1 MGPSWLQWLLKHLL
15 CLPGLAIAT
24 ILLLVALGVRGRR
37 RRRPG
42 EPPLINGLIPFFGVS
57 FQIQKN
63 TFKCLQDYQKK
74 YGNTFTLQING
85 NYFTFVLDPFQ
96 YPLVL
101 KNHKQFNFNKFGK
114 ELARKVFLLPNETP
128 RMEKTMREGYKYL
141 KSNFL
146 DLCSYNLM
154 QNLQHIMKEQLL
166 QAKNGEKNQL
176 YKFCTSIIFEATYLT
191 LYGKDP
197 GTNSGEVIHEL
208 MEDFVKFDD
217 KFLSFLSPLPTWSLR
232 AAKDIREKLIQ
243 NFSSER
249 ISKMQGISE
258 VVRARQILLEQFTE
272 LQDYERGAHHFIF
285 LWASVANTIPATFW
299 TMYYLLQHPE
309 AVAVLRDEVDH
320 LLQSTG
326 QKKEPDF
333 NILFTREQLDS
344 LVYLESSI
352 NETLRMASVSS
363 NVRFNEEDITLN
375 LGNGEVNLRKGD
387 LTIIYPPF
395 LHYDPEIFEQPE
407 EFKFDRFVEDG
418 KKKTTF
424 FKRGQELPY
433 FLIPFGSGISKCP
446 GRFLAVLQIK
456 QFIILFF
463 MYFDAELI
471 EDKPPKFKNS
481 RILFG
486 IQDPQ
491 SDVSF
496 RYKLRC

>member
-24 ILLLVALGVRGRR
+24 VLLLLALGVTGRR

-57 FQIQKN
+57 YKIAKN
-63 TFKCLQDYQKK
+63 SFKSIQDYQKK
-74 YGNTFTLQING
+74 YGDIFTLQING
-85 NYFTFVLDPFQ
+85 NYCTFILDPFQ

-101 KNHKQFNFNKFGK
+101 KNHKQFKFAKFSNEFANKI
-114 ELARKVFLLPNETP
+114 FLLPTEIPN
-128 RMEKTMREGYKYL
+128 MMQTMKESYKFLQSKYL
-141 KSNFL
+141 
-146 DLCSYNLM
+146 DLYSDNLM
-154 QNLQHIMKEQLL
+154 QNLKQIMKEQLL
-166 QAKNGEKNQL
+166 QAKNWETNHL
-176 YKFCTSIIFEATYLT
+176 HKFCTSIIFDATYLI

-197 GTNSGEVIHEL
+197 GRNSTEVISEL
-208 MEDFVKFDD
+208 REDFVKFDGEL
-217 KFLSFLSPLPTWSLR
+217 FTFLSPLPTLSRR
-232 AAKDIREKLIQ
+232 AAKNIRKKLIQ
-243 NFSSER
+243 NLSPER
-249 ISKMQGISE
+249 ISKMQEVSE
-258 VVRARQILLEQFTE
+258 IIRGRTILLDKCTG
-272 LQDYERGAHHFIF
+272 LQDHEKGAHHLAF
-285 LWASVANTIPATFW
+285 LWASVANTIPVAFW
-299 TMYYLLQHPE
+299 TVYYLLQHPE
-309 AVAVLRDEVDH
+309 AVAVLRDEIDH

-344 LVYLESSI
+344 LVYLESII
-352 NETLRMASVSS
+352 NETLRMASISC
-363 NVRFNEEDITLN
+363 NIRANEEDITLIV
-375 LGNGEVNLRKGD
+375 GNEEVNLRKGD
-387 LTIIYPPF
+387 TTVIYPPF

-446 GRFLAVLQIK
+446 GRFLAMVEIK
-456 QFIILFF
+456 QFLILLF
-463 MYFDAELI
+463 MYFDMELI
-471 EDKPPKFKNS
+471 EDKPQQFDYS

-486 IQDPQ
+486 IQCPQ
-491 SDVSF
+491 SDVCF

>member
-24 ILLLVALGVRGRR
+24 VLLLLALGVRGRR

-57 FQIQKN
+57 FQMQKN
-63 TFKCLQDYQKK
+63 TFKRIQDYQKK
-74 YGNTFTLQING
+74 YGNIFTLQING

-101 KNHKQFNFNKFGK
+101 KNSKQFNFSKFGN
-114 ELARKVFLLPNETP
+114 EIGRKLFLLPKGTP
-128 RMEKTMREGYKYL
+128 YMMKTIKGSYKYL
-141 KSNFL
+141 QSDFL
-146 DLCSYNLM
+146 DSSSYNLM
-154 QNLQHIMKEQLL
+154 QNLQRIMKEQLL
-166 QAKNGEKNQL
+166 QAKNGEINQL

-208 MEDFVKFDD
+208 MEDFVKFDN
-217 KFLSFLSPLPTWSLR
+217 KFLSLLSPLPTLSLR
-232 AAKDIREKLIQ
+232 AIRNIQKKLIQ
-243 NFSSER
+243 YFSSER
-249 ISKMQGISE
+249 ISKMQEISE
-258 VVRARQILLEQFTE
+258 VVRVRQILLEKFTE
-272 LQDYERGAHHFIF
+272 FQDYERGAHHFAF
-285 LWASVANTIPATFW
+285 LWASVSNTIPASFW
-299 TMYYLLQHPE
+299 TVYYLLQHPE
-309 AVAVLRDEVDH
+309 AVAVLRDEIDY

-333 NILFTREQLDS
+333 NILFTREQLDG
-344 LVYLESSI
+344 LVYLESII
-352 NETLRMASVSS
+352 NETLRLTSVSS
-363 NVRFNEEDITLN
+363 NIRCNKEDITLN

-387 LTIIYPPF
+387 TTIIYPPL

-456 QFIILFF
+456 QLVILLFS
-463 MYFDAELI
+463 YFDVELI
-471 EDKPPKFKNS
+471 EDKSQQFKNS
-481 RILFG
+481 RMFFG
-486 IQDPQ
+486 IQTPQ